1 MGLAIMAASVHNDEM
16 SNVDL
21 GPILDDLAAGR
32 IDADE
37 ANRRIEEMKA
47 RASADSPPRATEK
60 PKQARSSKSSDPRPG
75 GLTKVSIT
83 SVGRRVRV
91 EGDPGVATLVVEGR
105 HVLRRNGTVME
116 VSSTGE
122 FGPSFQGFS
131 LIRPPRSLDD
141 FRDIGLGKEL
151 LVRVNPN
158 LLVDVEVT
166 TGGLKTTGVP
176 RLGRVRVTAGGC
188 TIEGVDEV
196 GDLLTQAGG
205 VSIEGPISTGRSRL
219 KVESGSL
226 IITLTQ
232 GANVT
237 VRGEARLGRITWP
250 DGNTEVDEVVIGNGS
265 ARLDISVVMGMATI
279 KVED

>member
-1 MGLAIMAASVHNDEM
+1 M
-16 SNVDL
+16 STVDL

-37 ANRRIEEMKA
+37 ANRRIEELKTQA
-47 RASADSPPRATEK
+47 AEEEPSPAADK
-60 PKQARSSKSSDPRPG
+60 PKRPRTATSNNPRPG

-91 EGDPGVATLVVEGR
+91 EGDSTVATLVVEGR

-131 LIRPPRSLDD
+131 LIRPPRNLDD

-188 TIEGVDEV
+188 SIEGVDEV

-205 VSIEGPISTGRSRL
+205 VSVEGPISTGRSRL

-226 IITLTQ
+226 NVTLTE

-237 VRGEARLGRITWP
+237 IRGEARLGRIAWP
-250 DGNTEVDEVVIGNGS
+250 DGNSEVDEVIIGNGS
-265 ARLDISVVMGMATI
+265 ARLDLSVVMGMATI

>member
-1 MGLAIMAASVHNDEM
+1 M
-16 SNVDL
+16 SDVDL

-32 IDADE
+32 IDAAEASRLIDE
-37 ANRRIEEMKA
+37 KKAQAAGAPDGEAPHEEPK
-47 RASADSPPRATEK
+47 RPRAAK
-60 PKQARSSKSSDPRPG
+60 DDGPRPG

-91 EGDPGVATLVVEGR
+91 EGDSSVSTLVVEGQ

-141 FRDIGLGKEL
+141 LRDIGLGKEL
-151 LVRVNPN
+151 LVRVNPS

-188 TIEGVDEV
+188 AIEDVDEV
-196 GDLLTQAGG
+196 GDLLAQAGG
-205 VSIEGPISTGRSRL
+205 VSVEGPIRTGRSRL

-226 IITLTQ
+226 SVTLTP

-237 VRGEARLGRITWP
+237 VRAEAKLGRISWP
-250 DGNTEVDEVVIGNGS
+250 DGNENVDEVVIGNGA
-265 ARLDISVVMGMATI
+265 ARLDVSVVMGMATI

>member
-1 MGLAIMAASVHNDEM
+1 MESEVHNDFM
-16 SNVDL
+16 SNADL
-21 GPILDDLAAGR
+21 GPILDDLAAGE
-32 IDADE
+32 IDAAE
-37 ANRRIEEMKA
+37 ANRRIEELKA
-47 RASADSPPRATEK
+47 SHSSAKPAGRTERPQAPRGSGPSGA
-60 PKQARSSKSSDPRPG
+60 RPG

-91 EGDPGVATLVVEGR
+91 EGDWDVATLVVEGQ

-131 LIRPPRSLDD
+131 LIRPPRSLED

-151 LVRVNPN
+151 LVRVNPG

-166 TGGLKTTGVP
+166 TGGLKIAGVP
-176 RLGRVRVTAGGC
+176 HLGRVRVTAGGC
-188 TIEGVDEV
+188 SIEGVDEV
-196 GDLLTQAGG
+196 NDLLTQAGG
-205 VSIEGPISTGRSRL
+205 VTLQGPISTGRSRV

-226 IITLTQ
+226 SITLTE

-250 DGNTEVDEVVIGNGS
+250 DGNDNVDEVILGNGS
-265 ARLDISVVMGMATI
+265 ARLDVSVVMGMASI
-279 KVED
+279 KVGE

>member
-1 MGLAIMAASVHNDEM
+1 M
-16 SNVDL
+16 SGVDL

-37 ANRRIEEMKA
+37 AGRRIEEAKAQAAGDASTAEEAHDSPKRAKGARGQGA
-47 RASADSPPRATEK
+47 RA
-60 PKQARSSKSSDPRPG
+60 G
-75 GLTKVSIT
+75 GLTKVAIT
-83 SVGRRVRV
+83 SVGRRVRI
-91 EGDPGVATLVVEGR
+91 EGDPSVATLVVEGQ

-131 LIRPPRSLDD
+131 LIRPPRNLDD
-141 FRDIGLGKEL
+141 LRDIGLGKEL
-151 LVRVNPN
+151 LVRVNPT
-158 LLVDVEVT
+158 LVVDVEVT
-166 TGGLKTTGVP
+166 TGGLKTTGIP

-196 GDLLTQAGG
+196 GDLLAQAGG
-205 VSIEGPISTGRSRL
+205 VNVDGPISTGRSRL

-226 IITLTQ
+226 NVTLTK

-237 VRGEARLGRITWP
+237 VRGEARLGRISWP
-250 DGNTEVDEVVIGNGS
+250 DESDNVDEVIIGNGS
-265 ARLDISVVMGMATI
+265 ARLDVSVVMGMATI
-279 KVED
+279 RVEA

>member
-1 MGLAIMAASVHNDEM
+1 M

-32 IDADE
+32 IDAAE
-37 ANRRIEEMKA
+37 ASRRIDELKSRQTGEQD
-47 RASADSPPRATEK
+47 ADSPKRAKASRDQGPRT
-60 PKQARSSKSSDPRPG
+60 G
-75 GLTKVSIT
+75 GLTKVAIT

-91 EGDPGVATLVVEGR
+91 EGDPSVSTLVVEGR

-158 LLVDVEVT
+158 LVVDVEVT

-176 RLGRVRVTAGGC
+176 RLGRIRVTAGGC
-188 TIEGVDEV
+188 TLEGVDEV
-196 GDLLTQAGG
+196 GDLLAQAGG
-205 VSIEGPISTGRSRL
+205 VTLEGPISTGRSRV

-226 IITLTQ
+226 SILLTH

-250 DGNTEVDEVVIGNGS
+250 DDNAEVDEFIVGNGS
-265 ARLDISVVMGMATI
+265 ARLDVSVVMGMATI

>member
-1 MGLAIMAASVHNDEM
+1 M

-37 ANRRIEEMKA
+37 ANRRIEELKTSA
-47 RASADSPPRATEK
+47 SDGGPRRASESVKQKSASSRRGDS
-60 PKQARSSKSSDPRPG
+60 RPG

-91 EGDPGVATLVVEGR
+91 VGDASVATLVVEGR
-105 HVLRRNGTVME
+105 HVLRRNGDVME
-116 VSSTGE
+116 VNSSGE
-122 FGPSFQGFS
+122 LGPSFQGFS

-151 LVRVNPN
+151 LVRVNPD
-158 LLVDVEVT
+158 LVVDVEVT

-196 GDLLTQAGG
+196 GDLLAQAGG
-205 VSIEGPISTGRSRL
+205 VSVEGPISTGRSRL

-226 IITLTQ
+226 GVTLTQ

-237 VRGEARLGRITWP
+237 VRAEARLGRVTWP
-250 DGNTEVDEVVIGNGS
+250 DGNDNVDEVIIGNGS

-279 KVED
+279 KVEN

>member
-1 MGLAIMAASVHNDEM
+1 M

-21 GPILDDLAAGR
+21 SPILDDLAAGR
-32 IDADE
+32 IDAAEASRRIDELKKKAARTAPPEESE
-37 ANRRIEEMKA
+37 ANREPRGAKDQSA
-47 RASADSPPRATEK
+47 RT
-60 PKQARSSKSSDPRPG
+60 G

-91 EGDPGVATLVVEGR
+91 EGDSSVSTLVVEGR

-151 LVRVNPN
+151 LVRVNPH

-196 GDLLTQAGG
+196 NDLLTQAGG
-205 VSIEGPISTGRSRL
+205 VTIEGPISTGRSRL

-226 IITLTQ
+226 GITLTK

-237 VRGEARLGRITWP
+237 VRAEARLGRISWP
-250 DGNTEVDEVVIGNGS
+250 DGNSEVDEVIIGNGS

>member
-1 MGLAIMAASVHNDEM
+1 M

-32 IDADE
+32 IDATE
-37 ANRRIEEMKA
+37 ASRRIDELKSQQSGEP
-47 RASADSPPRATEK
+47 DPQTPRAAK
-60 PKQARSSKSSDPRPG
+60 APQDQGPRTG
-75 GLTKVSIT
+75 GLTKVAIT

-91 EGDPGVATLVVEGR
+91 EGDPSVATLVVEGR

-151 LVRVNPN
+151 LVRVNPD

-166 TGGLKTTGVP
+166 TGGLKTIGVP

-188 TIEGVDEV
+188 TIEGVDEI

-205 VSIEGPISTGRSRL
+205 VTVEGPISTGRSRL

-226 IITLTQ
+226 SVTLTK

-237 VRGEARLGRITWP
+237 VRGEARLGRILWP
-250 DGNTEVDEVVIGNGS
+250 DDNENVDEVVVGNGS
-265 ARLDISVVMGMATI
+265 ARLDVSVVMGMATI

>member
-1 MGLAIMAASVHNDEM
+1 M
-16 SNVDL
+16 SNIDL

-37 ANRRIEEMKA
+37 ANRRIDEAKTQA
-47 RASADSPPRATEK
+47 GGNTAPRATEK
-60 PKQARSSKSSDPRPG
+60 PKQPRDARSDDPRPG

-91 EGDPGVATLVVEGR
+91 EGDPGVATLLVEGR

-131 LIRPPRSLDD
+131 LIRPPRNLDD

-158 LLVDVEVT
+158 LVVDIEVT

-188 TIEGVDEV
+188 TIEGVEEV

-226 IITLTQ
+226 NVTLTP

-250 DGNTEVDEVVIGNGS
+250 DGTTEVDEVIVGNGS
-265 ARLDISVVMGMATI
+265 ARLDISVVMGMATL

>member
-1 MGLAIMAASVHNDEM
+1 M
-16 SNVDL
+16 DL

-32 IDADE
+32 IDAAE
-37 ANRRIEEMKA
+37 ANRRIEEKKGQA
-47 RASADSPPRATEK
+47 AGEARGPSEDTRHSRASGEQGPRT
-60 PKQARSSKSSDPRPG
+60 G
-75 GLTKVSIT
+75 GLTKVVIT
-83 SVGRRVRV
+83 SVGRRVRI
-91 EGDPGVATLVVEGR
+91 EGDPSVSTLVVEGR

-151 LVRVNPN
+151 HVRVNPN

-166 TGGLKTTGVP
+166 TGGLKTSGVP

-196 GDLLTQAGG
+196 GDLLAQAGG
-205 VSIEGPISTGRSRL
+205 VTVEGPISTGRSRL

-226 IITLTQ
+226 AVTLSR

-237 VRGEARLGRITWP
+237 VRGEARLGRISWP
-250 DGNTEVDEVVIGNGS
+250 DDNEHVDEVVVGNGS
-265 ARLDISVVMGMATI
+265 ARLDLSVVMGMATI

>member
-1 MGLAIMAASVHNDEM
+1 M
-16 SNVDL
+16 STVDL

-32 IDADE
+32 IDAAE
-37 ANRRIEEMKA
+37 ASRRISEAK
-47 RASADSPPRATEK
+47 RGASAGPSRAEQPE
-60 PKQARSSKSSDPRPG
+60 PKRQAADNERDTRPG
-75 GLTKVSIT
+75 GLTKVAIT

-91 EGDPGVATLVVEGR
+91 EGDSTVATLVVEGR

-188 TIEGVDEV
+188 SIEGVDEI

-205 VSIEGPISTGRSRL
+205 VTVEGPISTGRSRL

-226 IITLTQ
+226 SIILTR

-250 DGNTEVDEVVIGNGS
+250 DGNDNVDEVVIGNGS

>member
-1 MGLAIMAASVHNDEM
+1 MN
-16 SNVDL
+16 NVDV

-32 IDADE
+32 IDATE
-37 ANRRIEEMKA
+37 ASRRIDELKSRKGGEPGQGTARKGRSTSEEG
-47 RASADSPPRATEK
+47 
-60 PKQARSSKSSDPRPG
+60 PRPG

-91 EGDPGVATLVVEGR
+91 EGDPSVSTLVVEGR

-131 LIRPPRSLDD
+131 LIRPPRSLED

-151 LVRVNPN
+151 LVKVNPS

-188 TIEGVDEV
+188 TLEGVDEV

-205 VSIEGPISTGRSRL
+205 VSLEGPISTGRSKV

-226 IITLTQ
+226 SITLAH

-250 DGNTEVDEVVIGNGS
+250 DGNENVDEFIVGNGS
-265 ARLDISVVMGMATI
+265 ARLDVSVVMGMASI

>member
-1 MGLAIMAASVHNDEM
+1 MEDQVHNGVM

-21 GPILDDLAAGR
+21 GPILDELAAGR
-32 IDADE
+32 IDAAE
-37 ANRRIEEMKA
+37 ANRRIEELKA
-47 RASADSPPRATEK
+47 KDPGPQRTE
-60 PKQARSSKSSDPRPG
+60 RGEKSRPAAGTDAGGSRPG

-91 EGDPGVATLVVEGR
+91 VGDHDVATLVVEGQ

-122 FGPSFQGFS
+122 FGPSFHGFS
-131 LIRPPRSLDD
+131 LIRPPRSLED

-151 LVRVNPN
+151 LVRVNPG

-166 TGGLKTTGVP
+166 TGGLKVTGVP
-176 RLGRVRVTAGGC
+176 HLGRVRVTAGGC
-188 TIEGVDEV
+188 SIEGVDEIN
-196 GDLLTQAGG
+196 DLLTQAGG
-205 VSIEGPISTGRSRL
+205 VTLQGPISTGRSRV

-226 IITLTQ
+226 SITLTE

-250 DGNTEVDEVVIGNGS
+250 DGTDNVDEVILGNGS
-265 ARLDISVVMGMATI
+265 ARLDVSVVMGMASI
-279 KVED
+279 KVGE

>member
-1 MGLAIMAASVHNDEM
+1 MATGVHNDEM
-16 SNVDL
+16 NNADL

-37 ANRRIEEMKA
+37 ANRLIEEMKTKAAEDGPPTAEESKPSRSA
-47 RASADSPPRATEK
+47 R
-60 PKQARSSKSSDPRPG
+60 SSDPRPG

-91 EGDPGVATLVVEGR
+91 EGDPSVATLVVEGR

-151 LVRVNPN
+151 LVRVNPH
-158 LLVDVEVT
+158 LVVDVEVT

-188 TIEGVDEV
+188 TIEDVDEV

-205 VSIEGPISTGRSRL
+205 VSVEGPISMGRSRL

-226 IITLTQ
+226 NVTLTN

-250 DGNTEVDEVVIGNGS
+250 DGNDSVDEVVIGNGS
-265 ARLDISVVMGMATI
+265 ARLDVSVVMGMATI
-279 KVED
+279 RVED